1 MSWTA
6 RDWRQFVALTLLA
19 AAAIPLTI
27 LLGWALWIIQGN
39 PRNAA
44 ALTLGLAV
52 AGLIAADLLGVSA
65 VLGRRTFRFKVG
77 DAEIGATG
85 EGAERLVGQLE
96 GGTHENQ

>member
-1 MSWTA
+1 MNWTA

-19 AAAIPLTI
+19 AGAIPLTI
-27 LLGWALWIIQGN
+27 LLGWALWIIQAN
-39 PRNAA
+39 PRNGA

-52 AGLIAADLLGVSA
+52 SGLIAADLLGVSA

-96 GGTHENQ
+96 GGARDHH